1 MTEDPG
7 QERVDRARGLTRGRV
22 YSRSSQLSA
31 AESVPASGTQR
42 VHLLP
47 TVAMTHHL
55 DDKDTTLCELCAD
68 RQAAPGDTYCAQCNL
83 EVFWVLLKALGRTAL
98 RLAPE
103 AAALAAIIFVL
114 PAIGHPHSWLTIPV
128 LCVGIPRAW
137 WTLRKQVHRTTRESA
152 DRHRHVWYAQGYIE
166 GIQEAAANLRADLRR
181 EIVAQSIPL
190 SPELEEALRGERHP
204 QDLTDSDLTAIQ
216 PAVEAVIKRHQQ
228 QREAY
233 GIDAGLPYGT
243 DAVC

>member
-22 YSRSSQLSA
+22 YSRSAQLSQQSTSQQ
-31 AESVPASGTQR
+31 AEPSGFICCPRSLWPITSTTKTALSVNSVQTGRPHPGT
-42 VHLLP
+42 P
-47 TVAMTHHL
+47 
-55 DDKDTTLCELCAD
+55 CCN
-68 RQAAPGDTYCAQCNL
+68 QCNL
-83 EVFWVLLKALGRTAL
+83 GVFWVLLKALGRIAL

-137 WTLRKQVHRTTRESA
+137 WTLRKQVHRTARESA
-152 DRHRHVWYAQGYIE
+152 DRHPHVWYAQGYIE
-166 GIQEAAANLRADLRR
+166 GVQEAATNLRADLRR

-204 QDLTDSDLTAIQ
+204 QDL
-216 PAVEAVIKRHQQ
+216 PV
-228 QREAY
+228 
-233 GIDAGLPYGT
+233 
-243 DAVC
+243 

>member
-22 YSRSSQLSA
+22 YSKSSQLA

-47 TVAMTHHL
+47 TVPMAHHL
-55 DDKDTTLCELCAD
+55 NDKDGALCKLCAD
-68 RQAAPGDTYCAQCNL
+68 RQAAPGDTYCARCNL
-83 EVFWVLLKALGRTAL
+83 GVFRVLLKALGRTAL

-103 AAALAAIIFVL
+103 AAALATIIFVL

-137 WTLRKQVHRTTRESA
+137 WTLRKQVHRTARESA
-152 DRHRHVWYAQGYIE
+152 DRHRHVWYAQGHIE
-166 GIQEAAANLRADLRR
+166 GIQVTAANLRADLRR

-204 QDLTDSDLTAIQ
+204 QDL
-216 PAVEAVIKRHQQ
+216 PV
-228 QREAY
+228 
-233 GIDAGLPYGT
+233 
-243 DAVC
+243 